1 MAEAQALWLPAQ
13 RCAAIRRE
21 RLPDVPE
28 GWCGIRTR
36 FSAISPGTERLVYLG
51 QVPASLYEAM
61 RCPYMGGAFPF
72 PVKYGYSLVGEVVAG
87 PEAARRQLVHVLHP
101 HQDCCVVRL
110 EDTYPLP
117 AGLPPRRAT
126 LASNLETAVNAL
138 WDAQVCLGERALVV
152 GFGIIG
158 SLVARLLSLMPGVQV
173 EVVDTAPAKIALAT
187 TLGFRARRPEQIVP
201 PFDLAFHAS
210 ATAAGLQ
217 TAVDSVGFE
226 GRVIELSWYGTRAV
240 SVQLGGTF
248 HSQRKRLVSSQV
260 SHIAAPQRPRWD
272 HRRRKDLVFT
282 LLQRSEF
289 DAHITHVVPFD
300 ELPQAF
306 AMLMQATPAGLAAVV
321 DYHAEGA
328 IDNV

>member
-1 MAEAQALWLPAQ
+1 MTEAQALWFEAQ
-13 RCAAIRRE
+13 ACAAIRRE
-21 RLPDVPE
+21 RLPEVAE
-28 GWCGIRTR
+28 GWCGIRTH
-36 FSAISPGTERLVYLG
+36 FSAISPGTERLVYTG
-51 QVPASLYEAM
+51 YVPASLYETM

-72 PVKYGYSLVGEVVAG
+72 PVKYGYSLVGEIIAG
-87 PEAARRQLVHVLHP
+87 PAAVRGQLVHVLHP
-101 HQDCCVVRL
+101 HQDRCVVRL

-117 AGLPPRRAT
+117 AGLPPCRAT

-173 EVVDTAPAKIALAT
+173 EVVDTAPAKVSLAT
-187 TLGFRARRPEQIVP
+187 TLGFHACRPEEIIP

-217 TAVDSVGFE
+217 TAIDRVGFE

-240 SVQLGGTF
+240 ALQLGGTF

-260 SHIAAPQRPRWD
+260 SHIASPQRPRWD
-272 HRRRKDLVFT
+272 NRRRKDLVFT
-282 LLQRSEF
+282 LLQRPEF
-289 DAHITHVVPFD
+289 DAHITQRVPFA

-306 AMLMQATPAGLAAVV
+306 APLMHATPGGLAAVI
-321 DYHAEGA
+321 DYGVEGSR
-328 IDNV
+328 DHV